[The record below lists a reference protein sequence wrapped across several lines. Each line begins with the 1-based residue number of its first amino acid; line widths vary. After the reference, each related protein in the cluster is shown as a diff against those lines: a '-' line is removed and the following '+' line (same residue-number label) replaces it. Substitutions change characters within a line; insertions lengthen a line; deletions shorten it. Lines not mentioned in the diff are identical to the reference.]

1 MNRIKHH
8 VKKGDHVE
16 VISGN
21 FRGST
26 GKILEVLP
34 KKNRV
39 LIEGV
44 RLIKKH
50 LRKSQDNPS
59 GHDRGTRRPDPH
71 LECETG
77 RTHREG
83 RRRRAKT
90 KATKEKKSKKPQ
102 ESSGVKSR
110 FARMTTKMKNE
121 FYREYKERVMPALR
135 EQHGYKNDHQ
145 IPKLE
150 KVVVNTSVGS
160 QSDVKQALEDA
171 KTELALITG
180 QKPAETRAKKSIS
193 NFKLRKEQAIGAKV
207 TLRGEHMYEFME
219 RLIKASLPRIRDFRG
234 VSPKGFDGNGNYTLG
249 VSDQSIFPEVELDK
263 IKRNIGFDVT
273 IVTTART
280 NEEAKSL
287 FSEMGMPFSDRPKK
301 PVAPSRLTIS

>member
-1 MNRIKHH
+1 
-8 VKKGDHVE
+8 
-16 VISGN
+16 
-21 FRGST
+21 
-26 GKILEVLP
+26 
-34 KKNRV
+34 
-39 LIEGV
+39 
-44 RLIKKH
+44 
-50 LRKSQDNPS
+50 
-59 GHDRGTRRPDPH
+59 
-71 LECETG
+71 
-77 RTHREG
+77 
-83 RRRRAKT
+83 
-90 KATKEKKSKKPQ
+90 
-102 ESSGVKSR
+102 
-110 FARMTTKMKNE
+110 MTTRKMKNE

-150 KVVVNTSVGS
+150 TVVINSSVGS
-160 QSDVKQALEDA
+160 HSDVKQALEDA

-180 QKPAETRAKKSIS
+180 QKSAETRAKKSIS

-207 TLRGEHMYEFME
+207 TLRGERMYEFME

-280 NEEAKSL
+280 DEEAKSL
-287 FSEMGMPFSDRPKK
+287 LSEMGMPFSDRARTP
-301 PVAPSRLTIS
+301 APQAA